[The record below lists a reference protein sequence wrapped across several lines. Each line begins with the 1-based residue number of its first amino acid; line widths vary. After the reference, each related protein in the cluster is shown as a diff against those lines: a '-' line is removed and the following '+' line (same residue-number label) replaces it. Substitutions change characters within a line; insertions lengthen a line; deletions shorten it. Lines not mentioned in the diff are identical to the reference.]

1 MHVDNIFELINKFS
15 NEEDQVSAAYGFI
28 LKDNAKIVQKFLN
41 KIEINLKPK
50 ELKRVDIE
58 TQVSYDSGESRIDL
72 QLTIY
77 DRFLVFIESKL
88 YKSGKAIFKQL
99 EKYKTILD
107 IKRVEYDNN
116 VRLVYVNKQPIK
128 NEDINKLRDG
138 LKLSKKEFFFFSW
151 EDLINITEVCS
162 QKETVKLFK
171 K

>member
-88 YKSGKAIFKQL
+88 YTSVKAIFKQL
-99 EKYKTILD
+99 
-107 IKRVEYDNN
+107 
-116 VRLVYVNKQPIK
+116 
-128 NEDINKLRDG
+128 
-138 LKLSKKEFFFFSW
+138 
-151 EDLINITEVCS
+151 
-162 QKETVKLFK
+162 
-171 K
+171 